1 MLALMQM
8 WENFSGK
15 FVEYAPGILGA
26 VLTIL
31 VGYFVSRFV
40 KKIIIRVLDR
50 IGFDGL
56 SDRIKLTQALNK
68 VGIKS
73 LSSLIGAIAFWALFI
88 LFLGWGFEM
97 VNVPELVPILAVISS
112 VMARILVAVVII
124 IAGIAIADFAVRLIK
139 AALEKTGVQ
148 KYLEPVDKTIEK
160 AGVKFLDFLY
170 YSIEALIVLFFVQG
184 AFQVLNV
191 EILSRFIEPILLYVP
206 RIIVAIFVFI
216 IGMVIA
222 EFIVRIVN
230 GILDSI
236 NFSSIVKPIEA
247 PVKREGII
255 TRIIDLVIRVFIGI
269 LALELALDILEIPL
283 LIEFLNAV
291 LYWLPNLVAAIIV
304 VIAAWWIGSWV
315 GERLS
320 AWCEKNEIPYT
331 NIISAGIKYGII
343 SVGFLIALDQIG
355 IEVYVLNAIIS
366 IIIIALVI
374 PAGVAIAF
382 GFKDYGSDMGV
393 GIKLKRIAREG
404 DEIESDE
411 ISGEILE
418 IGSLAT
424 TIKAKEGEVMVPN
437 TMLRTARIVK
447 KKRR

>member
-8 WENFSGK
+8 WENFTGK

-40 KKIIIRVLDR
+40 KKIIVRVLDR
-50 IGFDGL
+50 VGFDALG
-56 SDRIKLTQALNK
+56 DRIRLTPALNK

-73 LSSLIGAIAFWALFI
+73 LSSLIGTLAFWALFI

-124 IAGIAIADFAVRLIK
+124 IAGIAIADLVVRLIK

-160 AGVKFLDFLY
+160 SGVKFLDFLY
-170 YSIEALIVLFFVQG
+170 YSIEALIILFFVQG

-206 RIIVAIFVFI
+206 RVIVAIFVFM

-222 EFIVRIVN
+222 EFIVRLVN

-236 NFSSIVKPIEA
+236 NFSSIVKPIES

-255 TRIIDLVIRVFIGI
+255 TRILDLVS
-269 LALELALDILEIPL
+269 
-283 LIEFLNAV
+283 
-291 LYWLPNLVAAIIV
+291 
-304 VIAAWWIGSWV
+304 GS
-315 GERLS
+315 S
-320 AWCEKNEIPYT
+320 
-331 NIISAGIKYGII
+331 
-343 SVGFLIALDQIG
+343 
-355 IEVYVLNAIIS
+355 
-366 IIIIALVI
+366 
-374 PAGVAIAF
+374 
-382 GFKDYGSDMGV
+382 
-393 GIKLKRIAREG
+393 
-404 DEIESDE
+404 
-411 ISGEILE
+411 
-418 IGSLAT
+418 
-424 TIKAKEGEVMVPN
+424 
-437 TMLRTARIVK
+437 
-447 KKRR
+447 